1 MLKPPINE
9 NDHVQGPANARI
21 ELVEYGDYE
30 CPHCGRA
37 YPIIKKIQQQL
48 GNDLKFI
55 FRNFPIAEA
64 HPHAVNA
71 ALAAEAA
78 ALQQKFWE
86 MHDMIFENQDQLE
99 WEHLLAYAKAIKL
112 DLNRF
117 KTDVK
122 SKALQ
127 DKVETDF
134 ESGIRSGVNGTPSLF
149 INGKKFEGDWAGGE
163 LMESLK
169 VQAKHN

>member
-1 MLKPPINE
+1 MLKPPVNE
-9 NDHVQGPANARI
+9 KDHVQGNANARI

-37 YPIIKKIQQQL
+37 YPIIKKIQQQM

-55 FRNFPIAEA
+55 FRNFPISEA
-64 HPHAVNA
+64 HPHAEAA

-86 MHDMIFENQDQLE
+86 MHDMIFEHQDQLE
-99 WEHLLAYAKAIKL
+99 WEHLLAYAQALKL

-117 KTDVK
+117 KSDVK

-127 DKVETDF
+127 DKIEADF

-163 LMESLK
+163 LMEALRRQVKSS
-169 VQAKHN
+169 